1 MLTKLAEALDRL
13 FHIDDDDEP
22 LVCSARSFTLSVRCA
37 TCGEVIRV
45 RVDRDHELQ
54 AVYAEDANEGDRPLE
69 YELCKELVGERC
81 QNLIRFTIK
90 FNCDHGLIDSQIS
103 GGEFVEQRDGRSRAA
118 LEESAELST

>member
-1 MLTKLAEALDRL
+1 M
-13 FHIDDDDEP
+13 
-22 LVCSARSFTLSVRCA
+22 
-37 TCGEVIRV
+37 

-103 GGEFVEQRDGRSRAA
+103 GGEFVEQRDGPSRTA